1 MDLRPVKDVPDTASD
16 SFLPRTYSESER
28 KHSSEEAG
36 LVLLSSSQDSNP
48 GDVVVENRGGLHHH
62 MAEETRGLHPS
73 MGRLSLR
80 ARHAS
85 ESSLTADMSSPDEG
99 QAEKA
104 GRRAHAKIKSRLK
117 LKNRKKSEA
126 TPQFLGRSAALAV
139 PVHSST
145 RRPERNRVLQEQVEK
160 TPQEGKFLRFPCR
173 QGLFC

>member
-1 MDLRPVKDVPDTASD
+1 MISLTKLAFERDC
-16 SFLPRTYSESER
+16 LPPRAYSESER

-48 GDVVVENRGGLHHH
+48 GDVVVEDRGGLNHH
-62 MAEETRGLHPS
+62 MAEESRGLHPS

-85 ESSLTADMSSPDEG
+85 ESSLTADMSSQDEG

-139 PVHSST
+139 PVHPST
-145 RRPERNRVLQEQVEK
+145 RRPERNRVLQEQVGRR
-160 TPQEGKFLRFPCR
+160 PLWGRC
-173 QGLFC
+173 